1 MSGDHSSIL
10 SGVIFALSGYLN
22 PLRTELREAAMSMG
36 AKYSADW
43 SSRCTHLC
51 ANFGNTPKI
60 REAENDNATVVHGG
74 WITACKTAKKRLTE
88 GDFPVGGGAT
98 SSAPSAPAS
107 QTAPGKRARN
117 APAQRQASSSD
128 EESEA
133 SFTGSDSDYSDGGDA
148 SPKTKKRGANPATR
162 NPPAKKD
169 PPVAKRDSPKP
180 AVKKDAPQK
189 KGV

>member
-128 EESEA
+128 EASSSAEESEA
-133 SFTGSDSDYSDGGDA
+133 SFTGSDSDYSDGDG
-148 SPKTKKRGANPATR
+148 SPKTKKRAAKHAGFDANR
-162 NPPAKKD
+162 L
-169 PPVAKRDSPKP
+169 V
-180 AVKKDAPQK
+180 
-189 KGV
+189 